1 MGLYRI
7 VGELPGTR
15 VVCCLYRIVGEL
27 PGTSVVWVYI
37 E

>member
-1 MGLYRI
+1 MGLYRIVGELLGARVSLYRI

-15 VVCCLYRIVGEL
+15 VV
-27 PGTSVVWVYI
+27 WVYI

>member
-7 VGELPGTR
+7 VGELPGAR
-15 VVCCLYRIVGEL
+15 VCMSLYRIVGEL
-27 PGTSVVWVYI
+27 PGARVVWVYI

>member
-7 VGELPGTR
+7 VGELPGAM
-15 VVCCLYRIVGEL
+15 LYRIVGEL
-27 PGTSVVWVYI
+27 PGARVVWVYI

>member
-7 VGELPGTR
+7 VGELPGAR
-15 VVCCLYRIVGEL
+15 VSLYRIVGEL
-27 PGTSVVWVYI
+27 PGARVVWVHI

>member
-7 VGELPGTR
+7 VGELLGTR
-15 VVCCLYRIVGEL
+15 VVQVYRIVGEL
-27 PGTSVVWVYI
+27 LGTRVVWVYI